1 MENNDHPTSKPEQ
14 RLSNRAE
21 DHALY
26 ALAFDAGL
34 QQSVDQLDALKTTL
48 DDWKQKR
55 PDVWPAIL
63 HKLKVRWTTDSNAIE
78 GSTLT
83 FAETLF
89 FLEQGLTVSGK
100 PFKDHLDARNHAE
113 AIDLVFD
120 AVANRRPISEG
131 LIKELNAL
139 IMSGVTHTPA
149 RDPFGQLVQ
158 KPTTPGQYK
167 QSPNN
172 VVQADGSIHYYVD
185 PLQVAPQMQEL
196 CAFIDNN
203 TGMMHPAIVAAI
215 AHYNFARIHPFDDGN
230 GRGARILMN
239 LVLMRA
245 GFPPAVLP
253 VTERRDYIAALV
265 AGDHGNI
272 RPLVDFI
279 IAHTRQTTESIVADF
294 EQAPPRL
301 V

>member
-14 RLSNRAE
+14 AAPSAAE
-21 DHALY
+21 ARALY
-26 ALAFDAGL
+26 TLPMDAGL
-34 QQSVDQLDALKTTL
+34 QQSVDQLDALKSVL

-120 AVANRRPISEG
+120 TVANRRPISEG
-131 LIKELNAL
+131 LIKELNSL

-149 RDPFGQLVQ
+149 RDQFGRIVQ
-158 KPTTPGQYK
+158 KPTMPGQYK

-196 CAFIDNN
+196 CAFIESNAV
-203 TGMMHPAIVAAI
+203 TMHPAIVAAI

-253 VTERRDYIAALV
+253 VTERRDYITALV
-265 AGDHGNI
+265 EGDHGNI
-272 RPLVDFI
+272 RPFVDFI
-279 IAHTRQTTESIVADF
+279 IGHTCQTMESIAADF
-294 EQAPPRL
+294 EQAPPRSS
-301 V
+301 